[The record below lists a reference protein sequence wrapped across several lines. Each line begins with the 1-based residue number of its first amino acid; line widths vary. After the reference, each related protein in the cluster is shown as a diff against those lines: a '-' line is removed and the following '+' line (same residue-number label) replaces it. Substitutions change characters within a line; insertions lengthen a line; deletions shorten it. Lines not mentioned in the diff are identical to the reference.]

1 MRWNAEGFTI
11 LEMITALAVIAL
23 VASLG
28 VPPVLGFGGDVR
40 LHLAAQEVAG
50 TLRLARSEAIRRGVN
65 VAVKFQPAADGRTT
79 YRLYRDGDGDGVMN
93 RDIDRGVDRPVTL
106 PRPFEVLGGRMRF
119 GFPPG
124 RKVRDPGAP
133 RAWLPIDD
141 PIRFNQS
148 DLASYSPLGTSTPGS
163 LYVTDGRNR
172 LLAVRVYN
180 RTGKVKIIQYDFD
193 DEVWH

>member
-11 LEMITALAVIAL
+11 LEMITVLAVIAL

-28 VPPVLGFGGDVR
+28 VPPVLDFGGDVR

-106 PRPFEVLGGRMRF
+106 PRPFEVLGGRMHF

-172 LLAVRVYN
+172 LIAVRVYN

-193 DEVWH
+193 DEVWR